1 MEMELEARAEG
12 AKFML
17 RPGDDRLRKGA
28 GVAHANNAPPAGA
41 LAHDRQQDRMA
52 KRRGR

>member
-12 AKFML
+12 AKFVS

-28 GVAHANNAPPAGA
+28 GVAHANNALLAGA

-52 KRRGR
+52 KRRRR